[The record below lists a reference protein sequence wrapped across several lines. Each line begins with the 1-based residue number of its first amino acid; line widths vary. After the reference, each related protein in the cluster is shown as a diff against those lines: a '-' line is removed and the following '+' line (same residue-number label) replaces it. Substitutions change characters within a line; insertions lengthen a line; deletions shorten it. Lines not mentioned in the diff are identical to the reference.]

1 MKRAEKV
8 MRAQTIVE
16 IVLSNKAIE
25 KKLAEHNY
33 SGQDVLEGQQLAN
46 RVQTLDNKQQQ
57 EYGARFE
64 ATDALNKA
72 RQEARDL
79 YLQHLDSARIA
90 FKKDRN
96 AQKAL
101 DLTGT
106 RRLDLSG
113 WLNQAQR
120 FYNNVAPFMKTLK
133 KYNVN
138 EAEIKQGSSMIE
150 AVLEAY
156 HKRREETDEA
166 KTSTR
171 QVQEAEQALDAWL
184 SRFVKFSKA
193 ILSEEPE
200 LLETLGLTSKMGV

>member
-1 MKRAEKV
+1 MKRAEKI
-8 MRAQTIVE
+8 MRARTIVE
-16 IVLSNKAIE
+16 IFLSNKDIQ

-33 SGQDVLEGQQLAN
+33 SKQDVLEGQQLADQ
-46 RVQTLDNKQQQ
+46 VQTLDNKQQQ
-57 EYGARFE
+57 EYGARFG

-72 RQEARDL
+72 RQAARDL
-79 YLQHLDSARIA
+79 YLEHLDSARFV

-113 WLNQAQR
+113 WLNQAQQ
-120 FYNNVAPFMKTLK
+120 FYNNLAPFIGTLK
-133 KYNVN
+133 KYNLN
-138 EAEIKQGSSMIE
+138 EAELKQGGAMI
-150 AVLEAY
+150 ATVLEAY
-156 HKRREETDEA
+156 HKRKKETEEA

-184 SRFVKFSKA
+184 SSFAKFSKA
-193 ILSEEPE
+193 ILANEPE
-200 LLETLGLTSKMGV
+200 LLEILGLTSKMGV

>member
-1 MKRAEKV
+1 MKRAEKIV
-8 MRAQTIVE
+8 RAHTIVE
-16 IVLSNKAIE
+16 IFLSNKDIQ
-25 KKLAEHNY
+25 KKLGEHNY
-33 SGQDVLEGQQLAN
+33 SKQDVLKGQQLAD
-46 RVQTLDNKQQQ
+46 RVQALDDKQQQ

-72 RQEARDL
+72 RQEAHDL
-79 YLQHLDSARIA
+79 YLKHLDAARFA

-113 WLNQAQR
+113 WLNQARR
-120 FYNNVAPFMKTLK
+120 FYNNITPFIETLK
-133 KYNVN
+133 KYNVD
-138 EAEIKQGSSMIE
+138 EAEIKQGAAMIE
-150 AVLEAY
+150 AVSSAHL
-156 HKRREETDEA
+156 KRRKETNEA

-184 SRFVKFSKA
+184 SSFAKFSKA
-193 ILSEEPE
+193 ILAKEPE
-200 LLETLGLTSKMGV
+200 LLEALDLTSKMGI

>member
-1 MKRAEKV
+1 

-16 IVLSNKAIE
+16 TILSNTTIQE
-25 KKLAEHNY
+25 KLAEHNY
-33 SGQDVLEGQQLAN
+33 SQPDILEGRQLAD
-46 RVQTLDNKQQQ
+46 RVQALDHKQQQ

-72 RQEARDL
+72 RREARNL
-79 YLQHLDSARIA
+79 YLEHLDAARFV

-113 WLNQAQR
+113 WLSQAQQ
-120 FYNNVAPFMKTLK
+120 FYNNLEPFVNTLK
-133 KYNVN
+133 KYNLN
-138 EAEIKQGSSMIE
+138 KAELKQGGAMIA

-156 HKRREETDEA
+156 HKRKKETEEA

-184 SRFVKFSKA
+184 SRFAKFSKA

-200 LLETLGLTSKMGV
+200 LLEILGLTSKMGV